1 MDYDSL
7 MNAVGDVQYLL
18 TDLHPCVS
26 VESVKLDK
34 SGIEIILESGIDEFA
49 EDNSLEIAET
59 LLPGDADNPP
69 CLVSLATTDAFPVR
83 VWQFT
88 DAKVWVSE

>member
-7 MNAVGDVQYLL
+7 INSLGDIQYLL
-18 TDLHPCVS
+18 TNIPYSVS

-34 SGIEIILESGIDEFA
+34 SGIEIILACGIDEFA
-49 EDNSLEIAET
+49 EANSLEIAEE
-59 LLPGDADNPP
+59 LFMPENGLPA
-69 CLVSLATTDAFPVR
+69 CLVNLATTDEFPVR

-88 DAKVWVSE
+88 EAKEGVTE

>member
-7 MNAVGDVQYLL
+7 INSLGDIQYLL
-18 TDLHPCVS
+18 TNIPYSVS

-34 SGIEIILESGIDEFA
+34 SGIEIILACGIDEFA
-49 EDNSLEIAET
+49 EDNSLEVAEE
-59 LLPGDADNPP
+59 LFPAENGLPA
-69 CLVSLATTDAFPVR
+69 CLVCLATTNEFPVR

-88 DAKVWVSE
+88 DAKEWVTE